1 MSQILFQKA
10 EFVKSAYYGKDLL
23 KDRPTIAL
31 IGRSNVG
38 KSTLINRL
46 CRNKTLMRTGKTPGL
61 TRAVNYVLV
70 DDTFYL
76 CDAPGY
82 GFASFDSKH
91 FEPLMKHFLFGN
103 PSLKK
108 VYILVDSRRC
118 LLPADRQFAD
128 DLLHHR
134 TPFSIVFTKTD
145 KLKMSEHRQMIICK
159 GEVGGELFES
169 DVVSDEA
176 IEILREDIRKTLEN

>member
-1 MSQILFQKA
+1 MDSVSFKKA
-10 EFVKSAYYGKDLL
+10 VFVKSAYDGNDLL
-23 KDRPTIAL
+23 KDRPTVAF

-46 CRNKTLMRTGKTPGL
+46 CRNGSLMRTSKTPGQ
-61 TRAVNYVLV
+61 TRAVNYLLV

-82 GFASFDSKH
+82 GFAFFDRKH

-103 PSLKK
+103 PMLKK

-128 DLLHHR
+128 NLLYHK
-134 TPFSIVFTKTD
+134 TPFAIVFTKTD
-145 KLKMSEHRQMIICK
+145 KLNMSEQRHLTICK
-159 GEVGGELFES
+159 EEVGGELFES
-169 DVVSDEA
+169 GNISEKALD
-176 IEILREDIRKTLEN
+176 ILRQDIRKAILA